1 MKKFLII
8 ILSNLIIISNLS
20 AETFTVALK
29 KAYKNNSELNA
40 ERENISISEQE
51 LKISMS
57 SYFPT
62 ITLEGSKS
70 QDETDKLTNRD
81 GSNATITDVDTETKS
96 ISVTQTLFDF
106 GRGADLSKSKIGI
119 NLAKAKL
126 LKKEQDILYKTVAAY
141 TGLISAN
148 EKLEINRA
156 NIELL
161 SRQVETDRI
170 RLERGQISLSDVSQS
185 ESSLAGA
192 EASFIQAQ
200 SDLLTSKL
208 NYENII
214 GPLGN
219 AQSLDKS
226 SIISYQI
233 PGSLNSAIEQS
244 KKSNPDLIIAEMEY
258 EQSKKDTSIA
268 RSELVPTAKLSL
280 EKSYSDDLSATYD
293 ERDKETL
300 KATVTWP
307 FYSGGKNL
315 ASLNKNKNIENRSRL
330 TLDSEIKQNQT
341 NVASA
346 WSNFQSNKSLETQK
360 NLLLNNM
367 IKKNQTDV
375 ASAWSNYQSNKSLLD
390 SVRAQVNAAEIANEG
405 IVAEYNSGS
414 DRTTL
419 EVIQSNSLLL
429 NAQISLSDSER
440 NYILSQFNLLK
451 SIGLL
456 NSEYLKLR

>member
-20 AETFTVALK
+20 AETFTAALK

-70 QDETDKLTNRD
+70 QDETDKLTNRN

-156 NIELL
+156 NVELL

-214 GPLGN
+214 GPVGN
-219 AQSLDKS
+219 AQSLDKN

-346 WSNFQSNKSLETQK
+346 WSNFQSNKSL
-360 NLLLNNM
+360 LN
-367 IKKNQTDV
+367 
-375 ASAWSNYQSNKSLLD
+375 
-390 SVRAQVNAAEIANEG
+390 SVQLQVRAAEIANEG
-405 IVAEYNSGS
+405 ITAEYNSGS
-414 DRTTL
+414 SGRTTL

-429 NAQISLSDSER
+429 NAQISLADSER
-440 NYILSQFNLLK
+440 NFILSQFNLLK

-456 NSEYLKLR
+456 NSDYLKLR